1 MKTDDMKRIFY
12 YIVLT
17 LGAFIMLIPFLWVLS
32 NSLKTVDNVMKIPPQ
47 YIPNPITLGNFKIVL
62 NELSFLKYLGNS
74 FFVVVFNLVGTV
86 LSSALVGFGFAK
98 FDFVGKKILFTLM
111 LATLMMPA
119 QVTMIPTYFIWS
131 KAGML
136 HTFLP
141 LILPAFLG
149 QATGIFLFNQNY
161 RSMPDVLYESAL
173 IDGCNPLRIL
183 FQIYMP
189 LSKPT
194 MMTLIVLTFIGA
206 WNNTM
211 GPLLYLQSREKYT
224 LTMGLLTL
232 DQSPIAAANVGV
244 KMAGSVITM
253 APVIIVFLFSQKY
266 FVQGDIS
273 SGVKG

>member
-1 MKTDDMKRIFY
+1 
-12 YIVLT
+12 
-17 LGAFIMLIPFLWVLS
+17 ML
-32 NSLKTVDNVMKIPPQ
+32 D
-47 YIPNPITLGNFKIVL
+47 
-62 NELSFLKYLGNS
+62 
-74 FFVVVFNLVGTV
+74 
-86 LSSALVGFGFAK
+86 
-98 FDFVGKKILFTLM
+98 
-111 LATLMMPA
+111 
-119 QVTMIPTYFIWS
+119 
-131 KAGML
+131 
-136 HTFLP
+136 TFLP